1 MAIFS
6 TTNFPVSSLVA
17 DIDYGNIGLPE
28 LQRPFVW
35 PNVNIRNLFNSLYRG
50 YPAGFLLFWETGAV
64 AELRG
69 IGTKNERAA
78 PRLAIVDGQ
87 QRLTSLYAVVKGA
100 EIIRSDFKKERVR
113 IAFNP
118 LSEKFDVADAAIGKD
133 KTYIPDISE
142 LWKPETKLIAFI
154 RTFVAE
160 LRATRD
166 LSEEEKERIEEAISK
181 LYHLPNYQFVALTL
195 GASVDVEVIAE
206 VFVRINGEGKKLNQ
220 ADFILTLMSV
230 FWDEGRAELK
240 SFADRAAQPSN
251 GSPSPFNH
259 FIKPTPAQLLRATVG
274 VALKRGRLQNV
285 YSALRGRD
293 AKTGLDNPRRRDE
306 QFALMRQGLKATLDL
321 ANWHHFLGALTLA
334 GYRGEKMISSE
345 TAIIYC
351 YALYVIGLRDYA
363 ISRNEIR
370 QSIAEFFFM
379 VALTGRYTNSGETRF
394 EADLSML
401 RDLPDGTAFL
411 GKLRELCTTAL
422 TRDYWTITLPT
433 QLATSAAQSP
443 SLFAYQAALIK
454 LDALA
459 LYGAVTI
466 ASLADPAIRGS
477 KNGFEWH
484 HLFPRGYLDRVGI
497 TEPKRINQIA
507 NFAPVEWPDNIKIG
521 KQAPAN
527 YVPPLDGALSASQRE
542 QLYFWHA
549 LPPLWW
555 ELPYDEF
562 LIARRVRMARVIEEA
577 WNKLSGIGEKPSGPT
592 TPLAEL
598 IAQGESHAVEFKSTL
613 RINLHTGQ
621 ADEKIQ
627 LAALKTIVAFL
638 NTRGGTLLIGVA
650 DDGAPLGLEADGFSN
665 EDKMELHLVNLVKDQ
680 IGDIFLPYV
689 HPHFEDQDGHRVLII
704 RCDKGPKAAFVK
716 DGNVHR
722 LFVRGAN
729 ATIELAGPSLAE
741 FVKQRFG

>member
-1 MAIFS
+1 MVLNG
-6 TTNFPVSSLVA
+6 TTSFH
-17 DIDYGNIGLPE
+17 
-28 LQRPFVW
+28 
-35 PNVNIRNLFNSLYRG
+35 
-50 YPAGFLLFWETGAV
+50 
-64 AELRG
+64 
-69 IGTKNERAA
+69 
-78 PRLAIVDGQ
+78 
-87 QRLTSLYAVVKGA
+87 
-100 EIIRSDFKKERVR
+100 
-113 IAFNP
+113 
-118 LSEKFDVADAAIGKD
+118 AAIS
-133 KTYIPDISE
+133 T
-142 LWKPETKLIAFI
+142 
-154 RTFVAE
+154 
-160 LRATRD
+160 
-166 LSEEEKERIEEAISK
+166 
-181 LYHLPNYQFVALTL
+181 
-195 GASVDVEVIAE
+195 
-206 VFVRINGEGKKLNQ
+206 
-220 ADFILTLMSV
+220 
-230 FWDEGRAELK
+230 
-240 SFADRAAQPSN
+240 
-251 GSPSPFNH
+251 
-259 FIKPTPAQLLRATVG
+259 
-274 VALKRGRLQNV
+274 
-285 YSALRGRD
+285 
-293 AKTGLDNPRRRDE
+293 
-306 QFALMRQGLKATLDL
+306 
-321 ANWHHFLGALTLA
+321 
-334 GYRGEKMISSE
+334 
-345 TAIIYC
+345 
-351 YALYVIGLRDYA
+351 
-363 ISRNEIR
+363 
-370 QSIAEFFFM
+370 EF
-379 VALTGRYTNSGETRF
+379 
-394 EADLSML
+394 
-401 RDLPDGTAFL
+401 
-411 GKLRELCTTAL
+411 
-422 TRDYWTITLPT
+422 
-433 QLATSAAQSP
+433 
-443 SLFAYQAALIK
+443 
-454 LDALA
+454 
-459 LYGAVTI
+459 
-466 ASLADPAIRGS
+466 
-477 KNGFEWH
+477 
-484 HLFPRGYLDRVGI
+484 GI

-613 RINLHTGQ
+613 RMNLHTGQ

-665 EDKMELHLVNLVKDQ
+665 EDKMELHLVNLVKDR